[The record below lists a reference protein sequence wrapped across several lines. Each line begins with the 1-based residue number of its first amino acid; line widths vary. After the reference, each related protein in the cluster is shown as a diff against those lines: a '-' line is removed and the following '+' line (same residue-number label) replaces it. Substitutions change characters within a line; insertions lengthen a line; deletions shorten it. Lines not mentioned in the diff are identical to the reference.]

1 MELDNPKKKEYI
13 IAVRAPETETN
24 NMLRPQGP
32 IQRWPR
38 GSNLAVTGLLP
49 CNAPMA
55 LKTALAPS
63 EQARRTRDTWGTNT
77 TRVIIPDMATPLK
90 NLTPRHEYA
99 LRLIALG
106 MTVRDAADVIGMSE
120 QRMSWIYHSEQGRAF
135 VLALYAA
142 ANDYTARM
150 LALGLTPRH
159 ISAAPGGGKHPSKV
173 KPPRRPRKPRGA
185 GDVE

>member
-1 MELDNPKKKEYI
+1 
-13 IAVRAPETETN
+13 
-24 NMLRPQGP
+24 
-32 IQRWPR
+32 
-38 GSNLAVTGLLP
+38 
-49 CNAPMA
+49 
-55 LKTALAPS
+55 
-63 EQARRTRDTWGTNT
+63 
-77 TRVIIPDMATPLK
+77 MATPLK

-159 ISAAPGGGKHPSKV
+159 ISAAPGGGKHPTRV
-173 KPPRRPRKPRGA
+173 KAPRRQRKPRGD
-185 GDVE
+185 GDEK